1 MVYLQMQS
9 NDLTQMRDA
18 IVKLETKMEVMSD
31 SMVSLANSVEKL
43 ADIRF
48 EIVGIKKDVA
58 ALHSIAEKR
67 ELEIKECKD
76 DLDGRLRELEKVQ
89 DKNSY
94 VVNKIEVFWTAIITG
109 GAAFVWWLLKGN

>member
-1 MVYLQMQS
+1 MES
-9 NDLTQMRDA
+9 SDLTQMRDA
-18 IVKLETKMEVMSD
+18 IVKLETKMEVMTD

-48 EIVGIKKDVA
+48 EIVGIKKDIS
-58 ALHSIAEKR
+58 ALHALAEKR
-67 ELEIKECKD
+67 ESEVDE
-76 DLDGRLRELEKVQ
+76 LDGRVRQLEKVQ

-109 GAAFVWWLLKGN
+109 GAAFIWWLLKGN